1 MGVSNKLRNS
11 LQRRWEKHWNSCDLS
26 VCEYK
31 FLVVWEYLHV
41 CYHRDKNV
49 CIVISYHSLHH
60 VGLVVPQGFNSVE
73 NIYNILLLDHLIDA
87 TDGTES
93 SRTSTTSSVKEEEQR
108 SRTKKW
114 REKGRQR
121 LFSIKHHHHFGNI
134 AGGQE
139 NHSEVKK
146 KAGWNEMKERYRCR
160 ENIRK
165 VLWGILLTAY
175 PGQSL
180 DNVLKLYGP

>member
-1 MGVSNKLRNS
+1 MSRNYILIQYHKSKTFQWHHHPIKYTNK
-11 LQRRWEKHWNSCDLS
+11 
-26 VCEYK
+26 Y
-31 FLVVWEYLHV
+31 
-41 CYHRDKNV
+41 V

-87 TDGTES
+87 ADGTES

-108 SRTKKW
+108 SRTEKW

-139 NHSEVKK
+139 NHSEVKN

-175 PGQSL
+175 TT
-180 DNVLKLYGP
+180 KLQDSHWIMSWNCMGPKH